1 MIIRFLVDSS
11 GSMSGEP
18 LRKVHKMLVDFIKL
32 LHEKNMQEKEVF
44 IQMLSYNIKTTELIN
59 GELYKVWT
67 CSDGINLEMGYKEYR
82 TPYFN
87 DIGCG
92 PKNIGCALKRFNEY
106 MTVADL
112 LVIFTKGTPSDVLEF
127 NSQINRTKKYNKK
140 IIIFHGNINK
150 IGLLSTLTD
159 NIFSWD
165 VFDADT
171 LFSTLQDCVHNRQKM
186 PVPPKVIEL

>member
-1 MIIRFLVDSS
+1 M
-11 GSMSGEP
+11 
-18 LRKVHKMLVDFIKL
+18 
-32 LHEKNMQEKEVF
+32 
-44 IQMLSYNIKTTELIN
+44 
-59 GELYKVWT
+59 
-67 CSDGINLEMGYKEYR
+67 
-82 TPYFN
+82 
-87 DIGCG
+87 
-92 PKNIGCALKRFNEY
+92 
-106 MTVADL
+106 
-112 LVIFTKGTPSDVLEF
+112 LEF

-171 LFSTLQDCVHNRQKM
+171 LFSTLQDCVHNRQKV